1 MFLSCL
7 KATELIEKKFL
18 FKLSVTEKLQLR
30 VHKSMCKACTNYE
43 KQNVLIE
50 KAIERLTTEEHKA
63 EDIEKIKSSILT
75 NLNLK

>member
-18 FKLSVTEKLQLR
+18 FKLSITERLQLH
-30 VHKSMCKACTNYE
+30 VHKSMCKACANYE

-50 KAIERLTTEEHKA
+50 KAIERMTAKA
-63 EDIEKIKSSILT
+63 HDPVKIEKIKASILS
-75 NLNLK
+75 NLNIK